1 MTIENIATMTP
12 SEVDNILVASTLESD
27 RAAQLIEAH
36 TKNNEKREEN
46 LINFREH
53 RDHELTSEVDR
64 AYWVKR
70 VAQIESDVE
79 KASAEINELM
89 PKYVSAEAKI
99 SQCNDEFNRRGG
111 WTRYWIVVNSNG
123 HIHSTM
129 NCTTC
134 FSTTQFAWL
143 PNLSGSTDAEVVELA
158 GMSAC
163 TICFPDAPVDTRN
176 RPSKIEEPAKKAARE
191 EREQKAAEKAAKVA
205 LKAIANPDGSV
216 VKLSGKFGNKIKTEA
231 EAQRVAVSNLESI
244 LLHESKRWVIQNPEY
259 LAEMRADLETLI
271 TALAHKR
278 GTEKDTQLEEL
289 TKKAKVK
296 IKREWKITL

>member
-1 MTIENIATMTP
+1 MAIENITTMTP
-12 SEVDNILVASTLESD
+12 SEVDNILVAATLESD

-36 TKNNEKREEN
+36 TKNNTQREAKLTEFGKLLN
-46 LINFREH
+46 
-53 RDHELTSEVDR
+53 DELTSDIDR
-64 AYWVKR
+64 NYWVKR
-70 VAQIESDVE
+70 LAQIQSDFDN
-79 KASAEINELM
+79 AAEQIDELM
-89 PKYVSAEAKI
+89 PKYASAEVKI

-134 FSTTQFAWL
+134 FATTQFAWL

-205 LKAIANPDGSV
+205 LKAISNPDGSV
-216 VKLSGKFGNKIKTEA
+216 VKLSGKFGDRIKTEA
-231 EAQRVAVSNLESI
+231 EAQRVAVSKLESV
-244 LLHESKRWVIQNPEY
+244 LLHESGTWVINNPEY
-259 LAEMRADLETLI
+259 LLEIRADLETLLE
-271 TALAHKR
+271 ALAHKR
-278 GTEKDTQLEEL
+278 GTDKEAQREEI
-289 TKKAKVK
+289 TKKAKQK
-296 IKREWKITL
+296 IKREWKVTL